1 MFRVRLCEFVASK
14 FSFRNLKNKTAK
26 SQGTLIEI
34 TGIEQNISNHIPTII
49 FYKLPKLLHPSTGS
63 NAFNDK
69 SAMLLQ
75 VNFIYIGVP
84 KKSRA

>member
-34 TGIEQNISNHIPTII
+34 TGIEQNIFSYTQIG
-49 FYKLPKLLHPSTGS
+49 KAGLPP
-63 NAFNDK
+63 
-69 SAMLLQ
+69 
-75 VNFIYIGVP
+75 V
-84 KKSRA
+84 